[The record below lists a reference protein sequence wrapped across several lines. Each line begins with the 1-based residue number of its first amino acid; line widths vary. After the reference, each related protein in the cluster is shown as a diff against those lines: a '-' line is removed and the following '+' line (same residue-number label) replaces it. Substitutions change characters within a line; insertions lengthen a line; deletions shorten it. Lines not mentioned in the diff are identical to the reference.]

1 MTTAGKVDLAG
12 DGFFVLVDLL
22 EAAKAGLPDEVPS
35 PLDDRFSEIA
45 RAYRKADPA
54 LRQQVREQIP
64 IEYWLPLLQLGDR
77 CAEWALVDKDPKHLE
92 DGLTAYCLEDFR
104 FDAHENLVHLS
115 RLWYA
120 GKTLHA
126 DTVGIFNQVGQCGSP
141 HGLQELSNFSARP
154 EEAKSPLEH
163 GPREISG
170 RGPHPLSPPRR
181 QRVGVA
187 GHVTVALL
195 RITWRILRNE
205 VSFAQALTCSSTS
218 AHPSSPLSRESWPT
232 VTARPRAPTAVA
244 AAFRAGY
251 RRLS

>member
-35 PLDDRFSEIA
+35 ALDDQFSEIA
-45 RAYRKADPA
+45 SAYRKADPA
-54 LRQQVREQIP
+54 LRQQLREQIP
-64 IEYWLPLLQLGDR
+64 TEYWLPLLQLGDR
-77 CAEWALVDKDPKHLE
+77 CAEWALFDKDPRHIE

-126 DTVGIFNQVGQCGSP
+126 DTMGIFSQVGQFASP

-154 EEAKSPLEH
+154 EEAKSPRSMGLETYQEGGH
-163 GPREISG
+163 VRF
-170 RGPHPLSPPRR
+170 RPRR
-181 QRVGVA
+181 PKGSA
-187 GHVTVALL
+187 SPVT
-195 RITWRILRNE
+195 
-205 VSFAQALTCSSTS
+205 
-218 AHPSSPLSRESWPT
+218 
-232 VTARPRAPTAVA
+232 
-244 AAFRAGY
+244 
-251 RRLS
+251 

>member
-1 MTTAGKVDLAG
+1 MGARAGVEGSSAMTTAGKVDLAG

-45 RAYRKADPA
+45 SAYRKADPA

-64 IEYWLPLLQLGDR
+64 AEYWLPLLQLSDR
-77 CAEWALVDKDPKHLE
+77 CAEWALVDKDPRHLE

-126 DTVGIFNQVGQCGSP
+126 DTMGIFNQVGRCGSP

-154 EEAKSPLEH
+154 EEAKSPRSMGLENIRK
-163 GPREISG
+163 GATSAFAPEAPKGRSRRSREGELVRPI
-170 RGPHPLSPPRR
+170 RTPIVAPLTRPLAYERARVMSLAPQSMQKTDRPRR
-181 QRVGVA
+181 
-187 GHVTVALL
+187 LM
-195 RITWRILRNE
+195 
-205 VSFAQALTCSSTS
+205 S
-218 AHPSSPLSRESWPT
+218 
-232 VTARPRAPTAVA
+232 
-244 AAFRAGY
+244 
-251 RRLS
+251 